1 MSQTKDIIKHVLVE
15 TAAAQRKCY
24 HKPKLHSISK
34 GEACLVVKDTS
45 SRAKRNYCAA
55 CASEIIK
62 LGEIKINGMKRS
74 LGIGSSVRKTGS
86 ENQNQGSLDI

>member
-24 HKPKLHSISK
+24 HK
-34 GEACLVVKDTS
+34 
-45 SRAKRNYCAA
+45 NYCAA